1 MELLPPEIGT
11 ELLRN
16 LERNLVAGGWV
27 LGENRIDKNYY
38 LLALASRITYI
49 ARIPLEYWCRPLNTF
64 AGDSL

>member
-27 LGENRIDKNYY
+27 ERIE
-38 LLALASRITYI
+38 SIRITI
-49 ARIPLEYWCRPLNTF
+49 YWNWPQGLPTLQEFR
-64 AGDSL
+64 